1 MRSIPT
7 AEKFR
12 VLPPLPLRQTAA
24 VTLRANPVERAAT
37 LPDGSVVQVRVGV
50 PADSYI
56 AQKELDTVT
65 VELYGDGEHLA
76 AVTTVLAADQDGEA
90 RALAEEIVVGLE
102 SGALSPTA
110 GALEP
115 LADSLR

>member
-1 MRSIPT
+1 M
-7 AEKFR
+7 
-12 VLPPLPLRQTAA
+12 
-24 VTLRANPVERAAT
+24 TLRANPVERDAT
-37 LPDGSVVQVRVGV
+37 LPDGSVVRIRVGV

-65 VELYGDGEHLA
+65 VELYGDGEHIA
-76 AVTTVLAADQDGEA
+76 DVTTVLDADQDIEA
-90 RALAEEIVVGLE
+90 NALAEEIVVGLE
-102 SGALSPTA
+102 SGTLSPTA